1 MVWDPKKCSFWR
13 THWYHI
19 FQPCQDHV
27 WFSKTNSG
35 YFGDVSNFERL
46 AMIPDESTNQKTMK
60 ISHNLRQKH
69 YEKAAGQTGNMK
81 DGRGDIRSSENQQ
94 NWGQNMCRVYMYI
107 YILYDYVD
115 WSVEKKNQKI
125 EKFLLCRL
133 KQWYSIS
140 VVAFWRWPVAIP
152 LQWW

>member
-1 MVWDPKKCSFWR
+1 
-13 THWYHI
+13 
-19 FQPCQDHV
+19 
-27 WFSKTNSG
+27 
-35 YFGDVSNFERL
+35 
-46 AMIPDESTNQKTMK
+46 MIPDESTNQKTMK

-115 WSVEKKNQKI
+115 WSVEKKPK
-125 EKFLLCRL
+125 KL
-133 KQWYSIS
+133 KSFCC
-140 VVAFWRWPVAIP
+140 AG
-152 LQWW
+152 

>member
-1 MVWDPKKCSFWR
+1 MEMDMSQNHQPPKLGWCEILKSAVFGGPIG
-13 THWYHI
+13 TT
-19 FQPCQDHV
+19 F
-27 WFSKTNSG
+27 FSHAKIMFETNSG

-94 NWGQNMCRVYMYI
+94 N
-107 YILYDYVD
+107 
-115 WSVEKKNQKI
+115 
-125 EKFLLCRL
+125 
-133 KQWYSIS
+133 
-140 VVAFWRWPVAIP
+140 
-152 LQWW
+152 